1 MSTQE
6 NPNVVA
12 QAGSPGAVEIRAL
25 IEHARSLPRSARAE
39 AEQPLRRALD
49 LAVAAGLQR
58 LEASARHELGC
69 VLRRSTA
76 TNREEALGELNRALE
91 LHIELGDLRGQCK
104 ALLELGL
111 DCFQRSDLANAVPFL
126 HDAERLCKL
135 TGDLSDLAAVY
146 ETLAGVYGTAGDGKV
161 ALEYATLHFQAATR
175 LGDARELVHA
185 LDGLGC
191 CETELGLHQEARR
204 HFEAALAEAPRIA
217 DAEVRT
223 YTELIILVDLAEAL
237 CNAGSWEDAER
248 HAERASVIAQARPY
262 NGPLGQALYCT
273 ARALLAAGNDEAAE
287 KALRQSHALFD
298 ETGNKNYKSKVEREL
313 SKLYRARGDYACAFE
328 FLERAI
334 STENAMRGNAA
345 MNQMTQHRVREKLD
359 ALKREKDAAERVLFN
374 VLPNSIARRVVSG
387 AGRIAEDV
395 ADASVLFA
403 DVVGFTDLAAR
414 IAPGDLLQLLDRIFS
429 KFDALTAEH
438 GLEKIKTIGDA
449 YMAAGGVPEP
459 LADHLERC
467 ARLALSMLDA
477 MAVLNRTDGS
487 TLSLRIGLHV
497 GRAVAGV
504 IGSARLTYDL
514 WGETVNFAS
523 RLESSGMPGRIHVSA
538 SVRDR
543 LHTSFAFTPRGRVSL
558 KGIGEV
564 VTHFLEGPLE

>member
-1 MSTQE
+1 MSAKE
-6 NPNVVA
+6 NPNNA
-12 QAGSPGAVEIRAL
+12 GQADSSGAVEIRAL
-25 IEHARSLPRSARAE
+25 IDQARSLPRSTRAT
-39 AEQPLRRALD
+39 AEQPLRRAVD

-69 VLRRSTA
+69 NLRRSA
-76 TNREEALGELNRALE
+76 ADRDEALGELNRALE

-146 ETLAGVYGTAGDGKV
+146 ETLAGVYDTAGDGKA
-161 ALEYATLHFQAATR
+161 ALEYSNLHFQAATR

-191 CETELGLHQEARR
+191 CETGLGLHEEARL
-204 HFEAALAEAPRIA
+204 HLEAALAEAPRIA

-223 YTELIILVDLAEAL
+223 FTESIVLVDLAEAL
-237 CNAGSWEDAER
+237 CNAERWEDAKR
-248 HAERASVIAQARPY
+248 HADRAATIAEAHRYRGQQAQAL
-262 NGPLGQALYCT
+262 NCT
-273 ARALLAAGNDEAAE
+273 GRALLASGDDAAAE
-287 KALRQSHALFD
+287 KVLMQSHLLFD
-298 ETGNKNYKSKVEREL
+298 EIGNKNYKSKVEREL
-313 SKLYRARGDYACAFE
+313 SKLYRLRGDYARAFE

-334 STENAMRGNAA
+334 GTESAMRGNAA
-345 MNQMTQHRVREKLD
+345 MNQITQHRGREKLD

-374 VLPNSIARRVVSG
+374 VLPNSVARRIVGG

-395 ADASVLFA
+395 ADASILFA
-403 DVVGFTDLAAR
+403 DVVGFTELAAR
-414 IAPGDLLQLLDRIFS
+414 IAPADLLQLLDRIFS
-429 KFDALTAEH
+429 KFDSLTAEH
-438 GLEKIKTIGDA
+438 DLEKIKTIGDA

-477 MAVLNRTDGS
+477 MAAFNRTDGS
-487 TLSLRIGLHV
+487 TLSLRIGLHA

-514 WGETVNFAS
+514 WGETVNLAS

-538 SVRDR
+538 SVRER
-543 LHTSFAFTPRGRVSL
+543 LHTSFAFTPRGRIAL
-558 KGIGEV
+558 KGIGEI
-564 VTHFLEGPLE
+564 TTYFLEGPLL